1 MIGIVLISHGPL
13 ASGLLQAA
21 EMIVGPQEAVA
32 VLELQPA
39 QDMDQFREEMEQAAA
54 RVDRGQGVLILADL
68 FGGSPANT
76 SAYLLRPGID
86 VVCGASLPMLLEVLA
101 MREGQTLSALA
112 ETAVQAGAA
121 GTLRLA
127 DMLGPG

>member
-127 DMLGPG
+127 DMLGRG

>member
-21 EMIVGPQEAVA
+21 EMIAGPQPAVA

-39 QDMDQFREEMEQAAA
+39 QEMEQFREEMEQAVA
-54 RVDRGQGVLILADL
+54 RVDGGQGVLIMADL

-76 SAYLLRPGID
+76 SAYVLREGVD
-86 VVCGASLPMLLEVLA
+86 VVCGASLPMLLEVLG
-101 MREGQTLSALA
+101 MREGQTLPELAQTAL
-112 ETAVQAGAA
+112 QAGAS
-121 GTLRLA
+121 GCLRLA
-127 DMLGPG
+127 DMLGRG

>member
-54 RVDRGQGVLILADL
+54 RVDRGLGVLILADL

-127 DMLGPG
+127 DMLGRG